1 MLLEWFD
8 AEKAKEMGESL
19 ALYFIK
25 NIPLTERIDEK
36 KFMRKTKKILEA
48 LAKQVSEFKKTN
60 KLNMYKRAQLSNT
73 FKWTLKNAGFSD
85 PYINELTIWLVKNI

>member
-1 MLLEWFD
+1 MALDWFD
-8 AEKAKEMGESL
+8 AEKAKKMGESL

-25 NIPLTERIDEK
+25 NVPLTESVDEK

-48 LAKQVSEFKKTN
+48 LARQVSEFKKTN
-60 KLNMYKRAQLSNT
+60 KLNIYKRAQLSNA

-85 PYINELTIWLVKNI
+85 AYINELTIWLVKNI